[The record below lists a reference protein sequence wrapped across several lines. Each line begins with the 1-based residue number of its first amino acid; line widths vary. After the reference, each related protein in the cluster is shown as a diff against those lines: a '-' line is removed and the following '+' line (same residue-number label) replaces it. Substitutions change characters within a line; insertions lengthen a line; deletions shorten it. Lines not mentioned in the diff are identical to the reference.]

1 MKTTETKAPTKAA
14 KPAAKTAAKKPAAKS
29 TAKTAAKAVKTVKP
43 ENTNMKPFMDND
55 FLLTTETA
63 KKLYHEHAEKMPI
76 IDYHCHLQP
85 KEIYEDKKFRNL
97 AEVWLGAG
105 DRYGDHYKWR
115 ALRARGYMEDSIS
128 GPDDDY
134 KKYLQF
140 VESMPY
146 FVGNPLYHWS
156 HLEMRRY
163 FGIDEVINSVNAEKI
178 WNKANEVLETLTARE
193 MMYKFNVKTVC
204 TTDDP
209 VDSLEWHKKMNED
222 VTLKVKVRPA
232 FRPDKAINV
241 ELSWFAS
248 WVKQL
253 SGVVKKPIKCLQNL
267 CDALA
272 DRIKFFD
279 SMGSKLSDHALDVVH
294 YAPATYKEANAVFLK
309 GMKGKPVTEEEQDKY
324 KGYIL
329 VFLGKQYAKYGWVQQ
344 YHIGAL
350 RNNSKSMLKKI
361 GPDTGFDA
369 IEDSVYMEKL
379 SALLGELDNGG
390 SLPKTILYCLNPR
403 DNYALSVLAGC
414 FQKEG
419 VKGRVQVGTAWWF
432 LDQQDGMR
440 QNLETL
446 MQVGLVAQ
454 SVGMLT
460 DSRSFLA
467 YPRHEYYRRI
477 LCQMLGNLVE
487 SGQYPESELETLG
500 KIVED
505 VCYNNAAEYF
515 GFTE

>member
-1 MKTTETKAPTKAA
+1 MQK
-14 KPAAKTAAKKPAAKS
+14 
-29 TAKTAAKAVKTVKP
+29 
-43 ENTNMKPFMDND
+43 FMDKD

-63 KKLYHEHAEKMPI
+63 KKLYHDHAEKMPI

-85 KEIYEDKKFRNL
+85 KEIYEDKEFRNL
-97 AEVWLGAG
+97 AEAWLGAG

-115 ALRARGYMEDSIS
+115 ALRARGYEEDSIS

-134 KKYLQF
+134 KKYYQF

-163 FGIDEVINSVNAEKI
+163 FGIEDVINTKNAKKI
-178 WNKANEVLETLTARE
+178 WDEANAKLKTLTARE
-193 MMYKFNVKTVC
+193 MMYKFKVDTVC

-209 VDSLEWHKKMNED
+209 VDDLAWHKKMASD
-222 VTLKVKVRPA
+222 KTLKVTVRPA

-241 ELSWFAS
+241 ELSWFES
-248 WVKQL
+248 WVNQL
-253 SGVVKKPIKCLQNL
+253 ASVVGYEIKELKDL
-267 CDALA
+267 EKALA
-272 DRIKFFD
+272 ERIDFFHE
-279 SMGSKLSDHALDVVH
+279 MGSRLSDHALDVVH
-294 YAPATYKEANAVFLK
+294 YAPATYEQANEVFKK
-309 GMKGKPVTEEEQDKY
+309 GMAHKEISSLEQDWY
-324 KGYIL
+324 KGYVL
-329 VFLGKQYAKYGWVQQ
+329 VFLGKEYNKHGWVQQ

-350 RNNSKSMLKKI
+350 RNNSKKMLKVI

-369 IEDSVYMEKL
+369 IEDENYMEKL
-379 SALLGELDNGG
+379 SGLFGALDETDE
-390 SLPKTILYCLNPR
+390 LPKTIVYCLNPR
-403 DNYALSVLAGC
+403 DNYALNVLAGC
-414 FQKEG
+414 FQKPG
-419 VKGRVQVGTAWWF
+419 VKSRVQCGTAWWF
-432 LDQQDGMR
+432 LDQLDGMK

-467 YPRHEYYRRI
+467 YPRHEYYRRL
-477 LCQMLGNLVE
+477 LCNMLGNLVE
-487 SGQYPESELETLG
+487 TGQYPVEEIDTLG

-505 VCYNNAAEYF
+505 VCYNNAKEFF
-515 GFTE
+515 GF

>member
-1 MKTTETKAPTKAA
+1 MKD
-14 KPAAKTAAKKPAAKS
+14 
-29 TAKTAAKAVKTVKP
+29 
-43 ENTNMKPFMDND
+43 FMDND

-97 AEVWLGAG
+97 AEAWLGAG

-115 ALRARGYMEDSIS
+115 ALRARGYSEDSIS
-128 GPDDDY
+128 GNIPGLTVEESDR
-134 KKYLQF
+134 KKFDQF

-163 FGIDEVINSVNAEKI
+163 FDIYEVINEKNADVI
-178 WNKANEVLETLTARE
+178 WEKANKKLETLTARQ
-193 MMYKFNVKTVC
+193 MMYKFNVDTVC

-209 VDSLEWHKKMNED
+209 VDSLEYHKLMNAD
-222 VTLKVKVRPA
+222 KTLKVKVRPA

-241 ELSWFAS
+241 ELDWFES
-248 WVKQL
+248 WVNQL
-253 SGVVKKPIKCLQNL
+253 AKVVGYEIKDL
-267 CDALA
+267 CDLEKALSE
-272 DRIKFFD
+272 RVEFFH
-279 SMGSKLSDHALDVVH
+279 SMGSRVSDHALDVVH
-294 YAPATYKEANAVFLK
+294 YAPATYDEANAVFHK
-309 GMKGKPVTEEEQDKY
+309 GMNHEAVSDYEQDQY

-329 VFLGKQYAKYGWVQQ
+329 VFLGRLYNKYGWVQQ

-369 IEDSVYMEKL
+369 IEDQVYMEKL
-379 SALLGELDNGG
+379 SQLLGALDATDE
-390 SLPKTILYCLNPR
+390 LPKTILYCLNPR
-403 DNYALSVLAGC
+403 DNYALMVLAGC

-419 VKGRVQVGTAWWF
+419 VKNRVQNGTAWWF

-440 QNLETL
+440 QNMETM
-446 MQVGLVAQ
+446 MQVALIGQ
-454 SVGMLT
+454 TVGMLT

-467 YPRHEYYRRI
+467 YPRHEYYRRL

-487 SGQYPESELETLG
+487 SGQYPVEELDRLG

-505 VCYNNAAEYF
+505 ICYNNAKEYF
-515 GFTE
+515 GF

>member
-1 MKTTETKAPTKAA
+1 MQK
-14 KPAAKTAAKKPAAKS
+14 
-29 TAKTAAKAVKTVKP
+29 
-43 ENTNMKPFMDND
+43 FMDKD

-63 KKLYHEHAEKMPI
+63 KKLYHEHAEGMPI

-85 KEIYEDKKFRNL
+85 KEIYEDKPFRNL
-97 AEVWLGAG
+97 AHVWLGAG

-115 ALRARGYMEDSIS
+115 SLRARGYEEDSIS

-134 KKYLQF
+134 KKYYQF

-156 HLEMRRY
+156 HLEMQRY
-163 FGIDEVINSVNAEKI
+163 FGINDIINTKNAKKI
-178 WNKANEVLETLTARE
+178 WDKANETLKTLTPRE
-193 MMYKFNVKTVC
+193 MMYKFKVDTVC

-209 VDSLEWHKKMNED
+209 IDSLEWHKKMNAD
-222 VTLKVKVRPA
+222 KTLKVHVRPA

-241 ELSWFAS
+241 ELDWFGK
-248 WVKQL
+248 WVSDL
-253 SGVVKKPIKCLQNL
+253 SKVVGYEIDSIDKL
-267 CDALA
+267 CKALA
-272 DRIKFFD
+272 ERIDFFHE
-279 SMGSKLSDHALDVVH
+279 MGSRLSDHALDVVC
-294 YAPATYKEANAVFLK
+294 YAPATKEEVNTIFLK
-309 GMKGKPVTEEEQDKY
+309 GLKNEPISLEEQDKY

-329 VFLGKQYAKYGWVQQ
+329 VFLGKEYNKHGWVQQ

-369 IEDSVYMEKL
+369 IEDSNYMEKL
-379 SALLGELDNGG
+379 SALLGALDETDE
-390 SLPKTILYCLNPR
+390 LPKTILYCLNPR
-403 DNYALSVLAGC
+403 DNYALTVLSGC
-414 FQKEG
+414 FQKQG
-419 VKGRVQVGTAWWF
+419 IKGRVQVGTAWWF
-432 LDQQDGMR
+432 LDQQDGMK

-446 MQVGLVAQ
+446 MQVGLVSQ

-487 SGQYPESELETLG
+487 SGQYPVEELDTLG

-505 VCYNNAAEYF
+505 ICYNNAKEFF
-515 GFTE
+515 GF

>member
-1 MKTTETKAPTKAA
+1 MKE
-14 KPAAKTAAKKPAAKS
+14 
-29 TAKTAAKAVKTVKP
+29 
-43 ENTNMKPFMDND
+43 FMDKD

-115 ALRARGYMEDSIS
+115 SLRARGYEEDSIS

-163 FGIDEVINSVNAEKI
+163 FGIEDIINAKNAKKI
-178 WNKANEVLETLTARE
+178 WDAANQKLETLTARE
-193 MMYKFNVKTVC
+193 MMYRFKVDTVC

-209 VDSLEWHKKMNED
+209 VDSLEWHEKMNHD
-222 VTLKVKVRPA
+222 STLKVHVRPA

-241 ELSWFAS
+241 ELSWFES
-248 WVKQL
+248 WVQQL
-253 SGVVKKPIKCLQNL
+253 SKVVGYPIAELRDLEK
-267 CDALA
+267 ALA
-272 DRIKFFD
+272 DRIDFFHK
-279 SMGSKLSDHALDVVH
+279 MGSRLSDHALDVLH
-294 YAPATYKEANAVFLK
+294 YAPATYDQANAVFHK
-309 GMKGKPVTEEEQDKY
+309 GMNHQEISEQEQDWY
-324 KGYIL
+324 KGYVL
-329 VFLGKQYAKYGWVQQ
+329 VFLGKLYHKYGWVQQ

-369 IEDSVYMEKL
+369 IEDQNYMEKL
-379 SALLGELDNGG
+379 SALLGALDETDE
-390 SLPKTILYCLNPR
+390 LPKTILYCLNPV
-403 DNYALSVLAGC
+403 SKK
-414 FQKEG
+414 KES
-419 VKGRVQVGTAWWF
+419 KEEFRWE
-432 LDQQDGMR
+432 R
-440 QNLETL
+440 
-446 MQVGLVAQ
+446 
-454 SVGMLT
+454 
-460 DSRSFLA
+460 
-467 YPRHEYYRRI
+467 
-477 LCQMLGNLVE
+477 LGGSWTN
-487 SGQYPESELETLG
+487 
-500 KIVED
+500 K
-505 VCYNNAAEYF
+505 
-515 GFTE
+515 TE

>member
-1 MKTTETKAPTKAA
+1 MKD
-14 KPAAKTAAKKPAAKS
+14 
-29 TAKTAAKAVKTVKP
+29 
-43 ENTNMKPFMDND
+43 FMDKD

-63 KKLYHEHAEKMPI
+63 KKLYHKHAENMPI

-115 ALRARGYMEDSIS
+115 SLRARGYEEDSIS

-134 KKYLQF
+134 KKYMQF

-163 FGIDEVINSVNAEKI
+163 FGIDEVINEKNAKKI
-178 WNKANEVLETLTARE
+178 WDAANKKLETLTARE
-193 MMYKFNVKTVC
+193 MMYKFKVDTVC

-209 VDSLEWHKKMNED
+209 VDSLEWHQKMNED
-222 VTLKVKVRPA
+222 KTLKVHVRPA

-241 ELSWFAS
+241 ELSWFAD
-248 WVKQL
+248 WVNQL
-253 SGVVKKPIKCLQNL
+253 AKVVGYEIKELKDL
-267 CDALA
+267 EKALTE
-272 DRIKFFD
+272 RIDFFHQ
-279 SMGSKLSDHALDVVH
+279 MGSRLSDHALDVLH
-294 YAPATYKEANAVFLK
+294 YAPCTYEQANAVFKK
-309 GMKGKPVTEEEQDKY
+309 GMSHEEISSLEEDWY
-324 KGYIL
+324 KGYVL
-329 VFLGKQYAKYGWVQQ
+329 VFLGKQYHKYGWVQQ

-369 IEDSVYMEKL
+369 IEDQNYMAKL
-379 SALLGELDNGG
+379 SALLGALDETDE
-390 SLPKTILYCLNPR
+390 LPKTILYCLNPR
-403 DNYALSVLAGC
+403 DNYALTVLSGC

-446 MQVGLVAQ
+446 MQVGLIAQ

-467 YPRHEYYRRI
+467 YPRHEYYRRL

-487 SGQYPESELETLG
+487 SGQYPASELDTLG

-505 VCYNNAAEYF
+505 VCYNNAKEFF
-515 GFTE
+515 GF

>member
-1 MKTTETKAPTKAA
+1 MKE
-14 KPAAKTAAKKPAAKS
+14 
-29 TAKTAAKAVKTVKP
+29 
-43 ENTNMKPFMDND
+43 FMDKD

-115 ALRARGYMEDSIS
+115 SLRARGYEEDSIS

-163 FGIDEVINSVNAEKI
+163 FGIEDIINAKNAKKI
-178 WNKANEVLETLTARE
+178 WDAANQKLETLTARE
-193 MMYKFNVKTVC
+193 MMYRFKVDTVC

-209 VDSLEWHKKMNED
+209 VDSLEWHEKMNHD
-222 VTLKVKVRPA
+222 STLKVHVRPA

-241 ELSWFAS
+241 ELSWFES
-248 WVKQL
+248 WVQQL
-253 SGVVKKPIKCLQNL
+253 SKVVGYPIAELRDLEK
-267 CDALA
+267 ALA
-272 DRIKFFD
+272 DRIDFFHK
-279 SMGSKLSDHALDVVH
+279 MGSRLSDHALDVLH
-294 YAPATYKEANAVFLK
+294 YAPATYDQANAVFHK
-309 GMKGKPVTEEEQDKY
+309 GMNHQEISEQEQDWY
-324 KGYIL
+324 KGYVL
-329 VFLGKQYAKYGWVQQ
+329 VFLGKLYHKYGWVQQ

-369 IEDSVYMEKL
+369 IEDQNYMEKL
-379 SALLGELDNGG
+379 SALLGALDETDE
-390 SLPKTILYCLNPR
+390 LPKTILYCLNPR
-403 DNYALSVLAGC
+403 DNYALTVLAGC

-419 VKGRVQVGTAWWF
+419 IKGRVQVGTAWWF

-467 YPRHEYYRRI
+467 YPRHEYYRRL

-487 SGQYPESELETLG
+487 SGQYPKEELDTLG

-505 VCYNNAAEYF
+505 VCYNNAKEYF
-515 GFTE
+515 GF

>member
-1 MKTTETKAPTKAA
+1 MK
-14 KPAAKTAAKKPAAKS
+14 
-29 TAKTAAKAVKTVKP
+29 
-43 ENTNMKPFMDND
+43 NFMDKD

-63 KKLYHEHAEKMPI
+63 KKLYHEHAEGMPI

-85 KEIYEDKKFRNL
+85 KEIYEDKQFRNL
-97 AEVWLGAG
+97 TEVWLGAG

-115 ALRARGYMEDSIS
+115 SLRARGYEEDSIS

-134 KKYLQF
+134 KKYYQF

-156 HLEMRRY
+156 HLEMQRY
-163 FGIDEVINSVNAEKI
+163 FDIYDVINPANAEKI
-178 WNKANEVLETLTARE
+178 WNEANKKLETLTARQ

-209 VDSLEWHKKMNED
+209 VDDLSWHKKMMADKTLN
-222 VTLKVKVRPA
+222 VTVRPA

-241 ELSWFAS
+241 ELSWYADWVNKLAS
-248 WVKQL
+248 
-253 SGVVKKPIKCLQNL
+253 VVGYEITSLELL
-267 CDALA
+267 CKALA
-272 DRIKFFD
+272 ERIDFFD

-294 YAPATYKEANAVFLK
+294 YVDATYDEANKVFLK
-309 GMKGKPVTEEEQDKY
+309 GMNHEPISSLEEDQY

-329 VFLGKQYAKYGWVQQ
+329 VFLGKEYHKHGWVQQ

-350 RNNSKSMLKKI
+350 RNNSNRMLKEI

-369 IEDSVYMEKL
+369 IEDATYMPKL
-379 SALLGELDNGG
+379 SKLLDKLD
-390 SLPKTILYCLNPR
+390 STDELPKTILYCLNPR
-403 DNYALSVLAGC
+403 DNYALTVLAGC
-414 FQKEG
+414 FQRAG
-419 VKGRVQVGTAWWF
+419 IKGRVQVGTAWWF
-432 LDQQDGMR
+432 LDQLDGMK

-446 MQVGLVAQ
+446 MQVGLIAQ

-467 YPRHEYYRRI
+467 YPRHEYYRRL
-477 LCQMLGNLVE
+477 LCQLLGNLVE
-487 SGQYPESELETLG
+487 SGQYPASELDTLG

-505 VCYNNAAEYF
+505 VCYNNAKEFF
-515 GFTE
+515 GF

>member
-1 MKTTETKAPTKAA
+1 MKD
-14 KPAAKTAAKKPAAKS
+14 
-29 TAKTAAKAVKTVKP
+29 
-43 ENTNMKPFMDND
+43 FMDDD

-63 KKLYHEHAEKMPI
+63 KKLYHEHAENMPI

-115 ALRARGYMEDSIS
+115 SLRARGYEEDSIS

-134 KKYLQF
+134 KKYMQF

-163 FGIDEVINSVNAEKI
+163 FDIYDIINKDNAKKI
-178 WNKANEVLETLTARE
+178 WDEANKKLETLTARE
-193 MMYKFNVKTVC
+193 MMYKFKVDTVC

-209 VDSLEWHKKMNED
+209 VDSLEWHKKMNAD
-222 VTLKVKVRPA
+222 STLKVHVRPA

-241 ELSWFAS
+241 ELSWFES
-248 WVKQL
+248 WVNQL
-253 SGVVKKPIKCLQNL
+253 ALVVGYKIETLNDL
-267 CDALA
+267 CKALA
-272 DRIKFFD
+272 ERIDFFHE
-279 SMGSKLSDHALDVVH
+279 MGSRLSDHALDVVH
-294 YAPATYKEANAVFLK
+294 YTPATYEEANKVFLK
-309 GMKGKPVTEEEQDKY
+309 GMHHESISSLEEDQY

-329 VFLGKQYAKYGWVQQ
+329 VFLGKEYHKHGWVQQ

-369 IEDSVYMEKL
+369 IEDQNYMEKL
-379 SALLGELDNGG
+379 SSLLGALDETDE
-390 SLPKTILYCLNPR
+390 LPKTILYCLNPR
-403 DNYALSVLAGC
+403 DNYALTVLAGC

-419 VKGRVQVGTAWWF
+419 IKGRVQVGTAWWF
-432 LDQQDGMR
+432 LDQQDGMK

-446 MQVGLVAQ
+446 MQVGLIAQ

-487 SGQYPESELETLG
+487 SGQYPEAELETLG

-505 VCYNNAAEYF
+505 VCYNNAKEFF
-515 GFTE
+515 GF

>member
-1 MKTTETKAPTKAA
+1 MKE
-14 KPAAKTAAKKPAAKS
+14 
-29 TAKTAAKAVKTVKP
+29 
-43 ENTNMKPFMDND
+43 FMDKD
-55 FLLTTETA
+55 FLLDTETA

-85 KEIYEDKKFRNL
+85 KEIMEDKKFRNL
-97 AEVWLGAG
+97 AEAWLGAG

-115 ALRARGYMEDSIS
+115 SLRARGYEEDSIS

-134 KKYLQF
+134 KKYYQF

-163 FGIDEVINSVNAEKI
+163 FDIYDVINKENAEKI
-178 WNKANEVLETLTARE
+178 WRAANEKLETLTARE
-193 MMYKFNVKTVC
+193 MMYKFNVQTVC

-209 VDSLEWHKKMNED
+209 VDSLEYHKAMQKD
-222 VTLKVKVRPA
+222 PTLKVSVRPS

-253 SGVVKKPIKCLQNL
+253 AGVVGFEINTLEDL
-267 CDALA
+267 CKALE
-272 DRIKFFD
+272 DRVEYFD
-279 SMGSKLSDHALDVVH
+279 KVGTRVSDHALDVLH
-294 YAPATYKEANAVFLK
+294 YAPATYEVANEIFLK
-309 GMKGKPVTEEEQDKY
+309 GMKGEVISELEQDYY
-324 KGYIL
+324 KGYLL
-329 VFLGKQYAKYGWVQQ
+329 VFLGKLYNRYGWVQQ

-350 RNNSKSMLKKI
+350 RNNSKLMLNKI

-369 IEDSVYMEKL
+369 IEDANYMEKL
-379 SALLGELDNGG
+379 SALLGALDETDE
-390 SLPKTILYCLNPR
+390 LPKTILYCLNPR
-403 DNYALSVLAGC
+403 DNYALTVLSGC
-414 FQKEG
+414 FQKER

-477 LCQMLGNLVE
+477 LCQMLGRLVE
-487 SGQYPESELETLG
+487 SGQYPASEIETLG

-505 VCYNNAAEYF
+505 ICYNNAKEYF
-515 GFTE
+515 GF

>member
-1 MKTTETKAPTKAA
+1 MKE
-14 KPAAKTAAKKPAAKS
+14 
-29 TAKTAAKAVKTVKP
+29 
-43 ENTNMKPFMDND
+43 FMDKE

-115 ALRARGYMEDSIS
+115 SLRARGYEEDSIS

-163 FGIDEVINSVNAEKI
+163 FGIEDIINAKNAKKI
-178 WNKANEVLETLTARE
+178 WDAANQKLETLTARE
-193 MMYKFNVKTVC
+193 MMYRFKVDTVC

-209 VDSLEWHKKMNED
+209 VDSLEWHEKMNHD
-222 VTLKVKVRPA
+222 STLKVHVRPA

-241 ELSWFAS
+241 ELSWFES
-248 WVKQL
+248 WVQQL
-253 SGVVKKPIKCLQNL
+253 SKVVGYPIAELRDLEK
-267 CDALA
+267 ALA
-272 DRIKFFD
+272 DRIDFFHK
-279 SMGSKLSDHALDVVH
+279 MGSRLSDHALDVLH
-294 YAPATYKEANAVFLK
+294 YAPATYDQANAVFHK
-309 GMKGKPVTEEEQDKY
+309 GMNHQEISEQEQDWY
-324 KGYIL
+324 KGYVL
-329 VFLGKQYAKYGWVQQ
+329 VFLGKLYHKYGWVQQ

-369 IEDSVYMEKL
+369 IEDQNYMEKL
-379 SALLGELDNGG
+379 SALLGALDETDE
-390 SLPKTILYCLNPR
+390 LPKTILYCLNPR
-403 DNYALSVLAGC
+403 DNYALTVLAGC

-419 VKGRVQVGTAWWF
+419 IKGRVQVGTAWWF

-467 YPRHEYYRRI
+467 YPRHEYYRRL

-487 SGQYPESELETLG
+487 SGQYPKEELDTLG

-505 VCYNNAAEYF
+505 VCYNNAKEYF
-515 GFTE
+515 GF

>member
-1 MKTTETKAPTKAA
+1 MKE
-14 KPAAKTAAKKPAAKS
+14 
-29 TAKTAAKAVKTVKP
+29 
-43 ENTNMKPFMDND
+43 FMDKD

-115 ALRARGYMEDSIS
+115 SLRARGYEEDSIS

-163 FGIDEVINSVNAEKI
+163 FGIEDIINAKNAKKI
-178 WNKANEVLETLTARE
+178 WDAANKKLETLTARE
-193 MMYKFNVKTVC
+193 MMYRFKVDTVC

-209 VDSLEWHKKMNED
+209 VDSLEWHEKMNQD
-222 VTLKVKVRPA
+222 STLKVHVRPA

-241 ELSWFAS
+241 ELSWFES
-248 WVKQL
+248 WVQQL
-253 SGVVKKPIKCLQNL
+253 SKVVGYPIAELSDLEK
-267 CDALA
+267 ALA
-272 DRIKFFD
+272 DRIDFFHK
-279 SMGSKLSDHALDVVH
+279 MGSRLSDHALDVLH
-294 YAPATYKEANAVFLK
+294 YAPATYDQANAVFHK
-309 GMKGKPVTEEEQDKY
+309 GMNHQEISEQEQDWY
-324 KGYIL
+324 KGYVL
-329 VFLGKQYAKYGWVQQ
+329 VFLGKLYHKYGWVQQ

-369 IEDSVYMEKL
+369 IEDQNYMEKL
-379 SALLGELDNGG
+379 SALLGALDETDE
-390 SLPKTILYCLNPR
+390 LPKTILYCLNPR
-403 DNYALSVLAGC
+403 DNYALTVLAGC

-419 VKGRVQVGTAWWF
+419 IKGRVQVGTAWWF

-467 YPRHEYYRRI
+467 YPRHEYYRRL

-487 SGQYPESELETLG
+487 SGQYPKEELDTLG

-505 VCYNNAAEYF
+505 VCYNNAKEYF
-515 GFTE
+515 GF

>member
-1 MKTTETKAPTKAA
+1 MEK
-14 KPAAKTAAKKPAAKS
+14 
-29 TAKTAAKAVKTVKP
+29 
-43 ENTNMKPFMDND
+43 FMDKD
-55 FLLTTETA
+55 FLLTTENA

-97 AEVWLGAG
+97 TEAWLGAG

-115 ALRARGYMEDSIS
+115 SLRARGYEEDSIS

-134 KKYLQF
+134 KKYYQF

-156 HLEMRRY
+156 HLEMQRY
-163 FGIDEVINSVNAEKI
+163 FGINDIINAKNAKKI
-178 WNKANEVLETLTARE
+178 WDEANAKLETLTARE

-209 VDSLEWHKKMNED
+209 VDSLEWHKKMMED
-222 VTLKVKVRPA
+222 KTLNVTVRPA

-241 ELSWFAS
+241 ELSWFES
-248 WVKQL
+248 WVNQL
-253 SGVVKKPIKCLQNL
+253 AKVCGKEIKSLNDLTDCL
-267 CDALA
+267 AS
-272 DRIKFFD
+272 RIEFFH
-279 SMGSKLSDHALDVVH
+279 SMGSRVSDHALDVVH
-294 YAPATYKEANAVFLK
+294 YTPATYEEANAVFLK
-309 GMKGKPVTEEEQDKY
+309 GMNHEEISSHEQDQY

-329 VFLGKQYAKYGWVQQ
+329 LFLGKQYKKHGWVQQ

-350 RNNSKSMLKKI
+350 RNNSKKMLEKI

-369 IEDSVYMEKL
+369 IEDAVYMEKL
-379 SALLGELDNGG
+379 SALLGALDANDA
-390 SLPKTILYCLNPR
+390 LPKTILYCLNPR
-403 DNYALSVLAGC
+403 DNYALTVLAGC
-414 FQKEG
+414 FQEEG
-419 VKGRVQVGTAWWF
+419 VKSRVQVGTAWWF
-432 LDQQDGMR
+432 LDQLDGMK
-440 QNLETL
+440 QNLETQ
-446 MQVGLVAQ
+446 MQVGLISQ

-467 YPRHEYYRRI
+467 YPRHEYYRRL

-487 SGQYPESELETLG
+487 SGQYPVEELDTLG

-505 VCYNNAAEYF
+505 ICYNNAKEFF
-515 GFTE
+515 GF

>member
-1 MKTTETKAPTKAA
+1 MKD
-14 KPAAKTAAKKPAAKS
+14 
-29 TAKTAAKAVKTVKP
+29 
-43 ENTNMKPFMDND
+43 FMDND

-63 KKLYHEHAEKMPI
+63 KKLYHDHAEKMPI

-97 AEVWLGAG
+97 SEAWLGAG

-115 ALRARGYMEDSIS
+115 ALRARGYSEDSIS
-128 GPDDDY
+128 GQIPGLTVEESDR
-134 KKYLQF
+134 KKFDQF

-163 FGIDEVINSVNAEKI
+163 FDIYEIINEKNADVIWE
-178 WNKANEVLETLTARE
+178 KANKKLETLTARQ
-193 MMYKFNVKTVC
+193 MMYKFNVDTVC

-209 VDSLEWHKKMNED
+209 TDSLEYHKLMNAD
-222 VTLKVKVRPA
+222 KTLKVKVRPA

-241 ELSWFAS
+241 ELDWFEE
-248 WVKQL
+248 WVNKL
-253 SGVVKKPIKCLQNL
+253 AKVVGYEIKDLRDL
-267 CDALA
+267 ERALA
-272 DRIKFFD
+272 SRVEFFNE
-279 SMGSKLSDHALDVVH
+279 MGSRVSDHALDVVH
-294 YAPATYKEANAVFLK
+294 YAPATYDEVNAVFHK
-309 GMKGKPVTEEEQDKY
+309 GMKHEPISELEQDQY
-324 KGYIL
+324 KGHIL
-329 VFLGKQYAKYGWVQQ
+329 VFLGKLYNKYGWVQQ

-350 RNNSKSMLKKI
+350 RNNSQSMLKKI

-369 IEDSVYMEKL
+369 IEDQVYMEKL
-379 SALLGELDNGG
+379 SQLLGALDATDE
-390 SLPKTILYCLNPR
+390 LPKTILYCLNPR
-403 DNYALSVLAGC
+403 DNYALMVLAGC

-419 VKGRVQVGTAWWF
+419 VKNRVQNGTAWWF

-440 QNLETL
+440 QNMETM
-446 MQVGLVAQ
+446 MQVAIIGQ
-454 SVGMLT
+454 TVGMLT

-467 YPRHEYYRRI
+467 YPRHEYYRRL

-487 SGQYPESELETLG
+487 SGQYPVEELDRLG

-505 VCYNNAAEYF
+505 ICYNNAKEYF
-515 GFTE
+515 GF

>member
-1 MKTTETKAPTKAA
+1 MKE
-14 KPAAKTAAKKPAAKS
+14 
-29 TAKTAAKAVKTVKP
+29 
-43 ENTNMKPFMDND
+43 FMDAD

-63 KKLYHEHAEKMPI
+63 KKLYHEHAEGMPI

-85 KEIYEDKKFRNL
+85 KEIAEDKHFRNL
-97 AEVWLGAG
+97 AEAWLGAG

-115 ALRARGYMEDSIS
+115 ALRARGYNEDSIS
-128 GPDDDY
+128 GNVPGKSLEESDY
-134 KKYLQF
+134 QKYLQF

-156 HLEMRRY
+156 HLELRRY
-163 FGIDEVINSVNAEKI
+163 FGINDIINKDNAKKI
-178 WNKANEVLETLTARE
+178 WDKANEKLKTLSARE
-193 MMYKFNVKTVC
+193 MLYKFNVDTVC

-209 VDSLEWHKKMNED
+209 VDDLHWHKQMNAD
-222 VTLKVKVRPA
+222 KTLRVKVRPA

-241 ELSWFAS
+241 ELDWFGD
-248 WVKQL
+248 WVNQL
-253 SGVVKKPIKCLQNL
+253 AKVVGYKINSVDLL
-267 CDALA
+267 CKALA
-272 DRIKFFD
+272 ERIDFFHE
-279 SMGSKLSDHALDVVH
+279 MGSRLSDHALDVLC
-294 YAPATYKEANAVFLK
+294 YAPATKEEVEAIFQKGLK
-309 GMKGKPVTEEEQDKY
+309 NEPISIEEQDKY

-329 VFLGKQYAKYGWVQQ
+329 VFLGHEYTKHGWTQQ

-369 IEDSVYMEKL
+369 IEDAVFMEKL
-379 SALLGELDNGG
+379 SALLGRLDAEDA
-390 SLPKTILYCLNPR
+390 LPKTILYNLNPR
-403 DNYALSVLAGC
+403 DNYALMVLAGC

-419 VKGRVQVGTAWWF
+419 VKNRVQVGTALWF

-440 QNLETL
+440 QNLETA
-446 MQVGLVAQ
+446 MQVTFISQ
-454 SVGMLT
+454 TVGMLT

-467 YPRHEYYRRI
+467 YPRNEYYRRL

-487 SGQYPESELETLG
+487 SGQYPASEIDTLG

-505 VCYNNAAEYF
+505 ICYNNAKEFF
-515 GFTE
+515 GF

>member
-1 MKTTETKAPTKAA
+1 MKD
-14 KPAAKTAAKKPAAKS
+14 
-29 TAKTAAKAVKTVKP
+29 
-43 ENTNMKPFMDND
+43 FMDKD

-97 AEVWLGAG
+97 AEAWLGAG

-115 ALRARGYMEDSIS
+115 ALRARGYQEDSIS
-128 GPDDDY
+128 GNFPGLTLEESDR
-134 KKYLQF
+134 KKYNQF
-140 VESMPY
+140 CESMPY

-163 FGIDEVINSVNAEKI
+163 FDIYEIINEKNADVIWE
-178 WNKANEVLETLTARE
+178 KANKKLETLTARQ
-193 MMYKFNVKTVC
+193 MMYKFNVDTVC

-209 VDSLEWHKKMNED
+209 VDSLEWHKLMNED
-222 VTLKVKVRPA
+222 KTLKVKVRPA

-241 ELSWFAS
+241 ELDWFGSWIS
-248 WVKQL
+248 QL
-253 SGVVKKPIKCLQNL
+253 SKVVGYEINSVDLL
-267 CDALA
+267 CKALEE
-272 DRIKFFD
+272 RIEFFH
-279 SMGSKLSDHALDVVH
+279 SMGSRVSDHALDVVC
-294 YAPATYKEANAVFLK
+294 YAPATKEEAEAIFQKGLK
-309 GMKGKPVTEEEQDKY
+309 NEPISIEEQDKY

-329 VFLGKQYAKYGWVQQ
+329 VFLGKIYNKYGWVQQ

-361 GPDTGFDA
+361 GPDTGYDA
-369 IEDSVYMEKL
+369 IEDAVYMEKL
-379 SALLGELDNGG
+379 SALLGALDATDE
-390 SLPKTILYCLNPR
+390 LPKTILYCLNPR
-403 DNYALSVLAGC
+403 DNYALMVLAGC

-419 VKGRVQVGTAWWF
+419 VKNRVQNGTAWWF

-440 QNLETL
+440 QNMETM
-446 MQVGLVAQ
+446 MQVAIISQ
-454 SVGMLT
+454 TAGMLT

-477 LCQMLGNLVE
+477 LCQMFGNLVE
-487 SGQYPESELETLG
+487 SGQYPAEEVERLG

-505 VCYNNAAEYF
+505 ICYNNAKEYF
-515 GFTE
+515 GF

>member
-1 MKTTETKAPTKAA
+1 MQ
-14 KPAAKTAAKKPAAKS
+14 
-29 TAKTAAKAVKTVKP
+29 
-43 ENTNMKPFMDND
+43 NFMDKD
-55 FLLTTETA
+55 FLLTTNTA
-63 KKLYHEHAEKMPI
+63 KVLYHEYAENMPI

-85 KEIYEDKKFRNL
+85 KEIYENKKFRNL

-134 KKYLQF
+134 KKYMQF

-146 FVGNPLYHWS
+146 FVGNPLFHWS
-156 HLEMRRY
+156 HLEMQRY
-163 FGIDEVINSVNAEKI
+163 FGINDVICPKNAESI
-178 WNKANEVLETLTARE
+178 WNRANKTLETLTARE
-193 MMYKFNVKTVC
+193 MMYKFNVDTVC

-209 VDSLEWHKKMNED
+209 VDTLEWHKLMNED
-222 VTLKVKVRPA
+222 KTLKTNVRPA

-241 ELSWFAS
+241 ELDWFES
-248 WVKQL
+248 WVNQL
-253 SGVVKKPIKCLQNL
+253 AGVVGYKIDSLELL
-267 CDALA
+267 CKALSE
-272 DRIKFFD
+272 RIKFFHE
-279 SMGSKLSDHALDVVH
+279 MGSRLSDHALDVVH
-294 YAPATYKEANAVFLK
+294 YAEATYEEANEVFKK
-309 GMKGKPVTEEEQDKY
+309 GMNHEAITDLEQDKY
-324 KGYIL
+324 KGYVL
-329 VFLGKQYAKYGWVQQ
+329 VFLGKEYNKYGWVQQ

-350 RNNSKSMLKKI
+350 RNNSKSMLNKI

-369 IEDSVYMEKL
+369 IEDQVYMAKL
-379 SALLGELDNGG
+379 SALLGKLDETDE
-390 SLPKTILYCLNPR
+390 LPKTILYCLNPR
-403 DNYALSVLAGC
+403 DNYALTVLSGC

-467 YPRHEYYRRI
+467 YPRHEYYRRL

-487 SGQYPESELETLG
+487 SGQYPDDIEFLG
-500 KIVED
+500 KIVQD
-505 VCYNNAAEYF
+505 VCYNNAKEYF
-515 GFTE
+515 GF